1 MKDAMVTSC
10 DHMTTVP
17 SGYRC
22 YTYCKDDW
30 RKERGSEYMVCMG
43 GKWRGTWP
51 QEWIHPFLD
60 ESLTLMLSGFLN
72 LLKNVYDNFRR
83 NQIYI
88 MIIIINLIVI

>member
-60 ESLTLMLSGFLN
+60 KSLTPMLSGFLN
-72 LLKNVYDNFRR
+72 FKSFHFNNLNWLVSRR
-83 NQIYI
+83 FC
-88 MIIIINLIVI
+88 